1 LPSNIHAAS
10 LTDTGLVRA
19 GNEDTFGSDPATGL
33 YVVCDGMGGAAAGE
47 VASLL
52 ACSIALEVFATLP
65 STMSLEHRL
74 SAAVRAANTAVFT
87 AGQQPD
93 RRGMG
98 TTLVAA
104 AVVGS
109 KLLIANI
116 GDSRAYILQ
125 HETWRQ
131 LTVDHSYINELVRVG
146 TIKPTETDAPELQR
160 YASIITRAIG
170 ASADVQPD
178 LFPLDL
184 LEGDTVLLASDGL
197 TRYLDAPDFPH
208 LIDPTNLEASCQR
221 LINAANKQGG
231 IDNITCTLLRY
242 STS

>member
-184 LEGDTVLLASDGL
+184 L